1 MEWIDGTKL
10 TDVQTTA
17 DTKTNTQKRG
27 DSVEE
32 NLALVKVAIDSTL
45 SQLLVTGVL
54 HADPHAGNLLK
65 VQLDDGSVTLGYLDF
80 GLLSR
85 IPSQVRDALVC
96 SVVLQVFLRDV
107 GEFFLLMMYQW
118 SAC

>member
-10 TDVQTTA
+10 TDVQTTG
-17 DTKTNTQKRG
+17 NYEQ
-27 DSVEE
+27 SIEE

-45 SQLLVTGVL
+45 NQLLVTGVL

-65 VQLDDGSVTLGYLDF
+65 VLRDDGSVALGYLDF
-80 GLLSR
+80 GLLST

-96 SVVLQVFLRDV
+96 SVVLQVFSKDV
-107 GEFFLLMMYQW
+107 GKCFNVYLYQY
-118 SAC
+118 SVGQYFTFC